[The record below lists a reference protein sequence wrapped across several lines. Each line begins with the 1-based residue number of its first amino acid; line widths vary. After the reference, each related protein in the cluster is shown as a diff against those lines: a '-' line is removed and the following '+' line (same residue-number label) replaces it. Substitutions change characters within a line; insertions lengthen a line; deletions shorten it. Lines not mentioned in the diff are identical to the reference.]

1 MVEGVILYGLL
12 GHYRFLGN
20 TWIPDSHSNLGRIYF
35 LAHQQNRWSCEATAE
50 EVARRAMNDNI
61 RSKLDCVGMF
71 LLARH
76 NTSRVTYGDAIQIL
90 KRGECEK

>member
-1 MVEGVILYGLL
+1 
-12 GHYRFLGN
+12 
-20 TWIPDSHSNLGRIYF
+20 
-35 LAHQQNRWSCEATAE
+35 
-50 EVARRAMNDNI
+50 MNDNI